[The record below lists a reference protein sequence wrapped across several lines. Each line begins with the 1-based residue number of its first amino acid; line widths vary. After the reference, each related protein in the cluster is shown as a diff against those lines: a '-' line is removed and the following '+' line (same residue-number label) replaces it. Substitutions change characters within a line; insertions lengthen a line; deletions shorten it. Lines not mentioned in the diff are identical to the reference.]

1 VRIVGHAD
9 QNTPYSPTTGYR
21 YDGLFTVDD
30 YWRETG
36 RFGFRIWRYRLIK
49 MTDGATYRESGS
61 ET

>member
-1 VRIVGHAD
+1 MVGRAD
-9 QNTPYSPTTGYR
+9 QNTPCSPTTGYR
-21 YDGLFTVDD
+21 YDGLFIVDD

-49 MTDGATYRESGS
+49 MVDGAAYRESVS